1 MDFTKASFLTD
12 YVFCISWVLTSI
24 IPNAYGQWGQWRAP
38 RWVWPIWS
46 LSKLAA
52 HYCVKCHYEDQ
63 TLAGF
68 FIIIIIIYINWPPN
82 SSGLCS
88 VHRTPWATNQ
98 PTMLSHR
105 VLCKFRKLSMIQL
118 ILNKHIVHN
127 IRHQFCICANIAAC
141 LCLEWGASPFDCMPG
156 DL

>member
-24 IPNAYGQWGQWRAP
+24 ITNTYSQWGQWRA
-38 RWVWPIWS
+38 PIWS

-68 FIIIIIIYINWPPN
+68 FIIIININWPPN

-88 VHRTPWATNQ
+88 VHRTTWATNQ
-98 PTMLSHR
+98 PTMLSHK

-118 ILNKHIVHN
+118 ILNKHIVHTLDISSASVQTLLLASVWN
-127 IRHQFCICANIAAC
+127 GVPAHLIAC
-141 LCLEWGASPFDCMPG
+141 L
-156 DL
+156 